1 MSFASRLKQLRE
13 EKGIQ
18 QSELAKILNISR
30 QSVSNYENGTRFPSD
45 EKLFIKMAEYFDV
58 SVDYLFSLTN
68 IRNYK
73 DYYKT
78 NRVIKEDDES
88 YYNRKKEALQE
99 LFLIANNL
107 SYMDLKKAN
116 EILKIINKK

>member
-13 EKGIQ
+13 EKCIQ
-18 QSELAKILNISR
+18 QAELAKILNISR

-45 EKLFIKMAEYFDV
+45 EKLFLKIAEFFDV
-58 SVDYLFSLTN
+58 SIDYLFNLTN

-73 DYYKT
+73 DYYKN
-78 NRVIKEDDES
+78 NRIIKEEEES

-107 SYMDLKKAN
+107 SYNDLKKAN
-116 EILKIINKK
+116 EILNIINKK